1 MWLDPSEQL
10 SLLCTGPVRI
20 KIMWVILGY
29 LALGLACI
37 TCAIVIGAAF
47 N

>member
-1 MWLDPSEQL
+1 M
-10 SLLCTGPVRI
+10 I
-20 KIMWVILGY
+20 KLMWVILGY

>member
-1 MWLDPSEQL
+1 MPSG
-10 SLLCTGPVRI
+10 LLGERLTLRQEI
-20 KIMWVILGY
+20 DVIWEVLGY

-47 N
+47 D

>member
-1 MWLDPSEQL
+1 METNTMWE
-10 SLLCTGPVRI
+10 V
-20 KIMWVILGY
+20 LGY

-47 N
+47 D